1 MHKYFLGTNY
11 NTVSF
16 FFRSSHLFRIWIMF
30 LFRYLH
36 VHDVCK
42 GQKNFVQWSTK
53 VQKFFFSLC
62 KTLPIKAITFYFSD
76 AIEEILKD
84 TKRGATRAEISG
96 SWLPPK
102 KVNSRLVNNTLVQAL
117 QSNRRRQ
124 MKPKKLK
131 TWKNHHGSENCS
143 WI

>member
-1 MHKYFLGTNY
+1 MSRKAATSL
-11 NTVSF
+11 SF
-16 FFRSSHLFRIWIMF
+16 SVKKKEPIR
-30 LFRYLH
+30 
-36 VHDVCK
+36 VV
-42 GQKNFVQWSTK
+42 QKNSLEQTTKKSASTSK
-53 VQKFFFSLC
+53 KLQEKESANSDSQVRHSDQSSKDIDEKGAKKLE
-62 KTLPIKAITFYFSD
+62 TD

-131 TWKNHHGSENCS
+131 T
-143 WI
+143 

>member
-1 MHKYFLGTNY
+1 MSQKAVTSL
-11 NTVSF
+11 SF
-16 FFRSSHLFRIWIMF
+16 SVKKKEPIR
-30 LFRYLH
+30 
-36 VHDVCK
+36 VV
-42 GQKNFVQWSTK
+42 QKNSLEQTTKKSASTSK
-53 VQKFFFSLC
+53 KLQEKESAKSDSQVSHSNQSSKDVEEKDAKKLE
-62 KTLPIKAITFYFSD
+62 TD

-131 TWKNHHGSENCS
+131 T
-143 WI
+143 

>member
-1 MHKYFLGTNY
+1 MSQKAVTSL
-11 NTVSF
+11 SF
-16 FFRSSHLFRIWIMF
+16 SVKKKEPIR
-30 LFRYLH
+30 
-36 VHDVCK
+36 VV
-42 GQKNFVQWSTK
+42 QKNSLEQTTKKSASTSK
-53 VQKFFFSLC
+53 KLQEKESANSDSQVRHSDQSSKDVDEEAKKLE
-62 KTLPIKAITFYFSD
+62 TD

-131 TWKNHHGSENCS
+131 K
-143 WI
+143 

>member
-1 MHKYFLGTNY
+1 MSQKAVTSL
-11 NTVSF
+11 SF
-16 FFRSSHLFRIWIMF
+16 SVKKKEPIR
-30 LFRYLH
+30 
-36 VHDVCK
+36 VV
-42 GQKNFVQWSTK
+42 QKNSLEQTTKKSASTSK
-53 VQKFFFSLC
+53 KLQEKEFANSDSQVGHSDQSSKDVDEKDDRKLE
-62 KTLPIKAITFYFSD
+62 TD

-131 TWKNHHGSENCS
+131 K
-143 WI
+143 

>member
-1 MHKYFLGTNY
+1 M
-11 NTVSF
+11 
-16 FFRSSHLFRIWIMF
+16 
-30 LFRYLH
+30 
-36 VHDVCK
+36 
-42 GQKNFVQWSTK
+42 QKNSLEQTTKKSASTSK
-53 VQKFFFSLC
+53 KLQEKESANSDSQVRHSDQSSKDVDEEAKKLE
-62 KTLPIKAITFYFSD
+62 TD

-131 TWKNHHGSENCS
+131 K
-143 WI
+143 